1 MFAFWVVIAIS
12 VFMMVV
18 PEHLL
23 QPLSGM
29 VAVLLC
35 VCGRC
40 DYSLLAGLFY
50 LIGTGATNAMLVAV
64 YVLHKQGQA
73 KAFWQ

>member
-1 MFAFWVVIAIS
+1 MASSLHRASHFIFT
-12 VFMMVV
+12 FF
-18 PEHLL
+18 
-23 QPLSGM
+23 G
-29 VAVLLC
+29 LLC

-40 DYSLLAGLFY
+40 AYSLLAGLFY